1 MTPDKYLQT
10 DEATLLEIAPH
21 WRLLQVFPR
30 EPRELGHK
38 CGAMFYIGVE
48 LEGRTG
54 GKPDMA
60 SLLYGGP
67 CLEETALALSAL
79 IPLMPG
85 AKLVVLMM
93 RNTKSGERHDTGVI
107 WQATRSH
114 DFIRDVRVTDNLASL
129 VEHVELREG
138 DKTGQMSPYFVLNYG
153 ISNKRGLAQ
162 VEYGFHTYNPY
173 GTAIELLLRGE
184 DVGAIVRVMKWGE
197 KKMVYRRNHFI
208 KFASASFPNKPMR
221 ETIHD
226 VRTRLYGVTSLVGEY
241 GAW

>member
-10 DEATLLEIAPH
+10 DEAALLEIAPH

-48 LEGRTG
+48 LEGRTS

-93 RNTKSGERHDTGVI
+93 RNTKSGERHDAGVI

-114 DFIRDVRVTDNLASL
+114 DFIRDIRVTGDIAALM
-129 VEHVELREG
+129 EHVELREG
-138 DKTGQMSPYFVLNYG
+138 DKAGILRVTEHGQRIDFRSDTVPVMGVVQPAVYKEEF
-153 ISNKRGLAQ
+153 
-162 VEYGFHTYNPY
+162 
-173 GTAIELLLRGE
+173 GT
-184 DVGAIVRVMKWGE
+184 W
-197 KKMVYRRNHFI
+197 
-208 KFASASFPNKPMR
+208 
-221 ETIHD
+221 
-226 VRTRLYGVTSLVGEY
+226 
-241 GAW
+241 